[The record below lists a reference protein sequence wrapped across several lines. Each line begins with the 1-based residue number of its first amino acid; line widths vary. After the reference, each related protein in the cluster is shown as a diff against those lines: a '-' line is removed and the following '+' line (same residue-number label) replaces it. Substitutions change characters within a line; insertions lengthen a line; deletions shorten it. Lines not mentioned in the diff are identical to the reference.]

1 MSKITESSDNKR
13 SIWVRGLFM
22 LLMGLAFNVCGTVLC
37 IVAVIQFA
45 IVLMLDEPNPRL
57 LSFGRQ
63 LGTYLRQI
71 ADYLTFVSE
80 TLPFPFSEWPAAS
93 TPASDQNEG

>member
-1 MSKITESSDNKR
+1 MSQITESSDHKR
-13 SIWVRGLFM
+13 GIWKRGLFM

-37 IVAVIQFA
+37 IVAVIQFV

-63 LGTYLRQI
+63 LATYLRQI

-80 TLPFPFSEWPAAS
+80 TLPFPFSDWP
-93 TPASDQNEG
+93 TVRTQASDQNER